1 MKKFMIIRSASKQK
15 GVTLLE
21 SLIGILLFSIGILA
35 VVAMQVVAV
44 RSVAESKYRMDAS
57 FLANEIIGQMWAN
70 RANLAAYTYTGGG
83 TVPPALTGW
92 VTKVNTT
99 LAGAAD
105 NPSTISFVGREV
117 TVTIFWQHP
126 EEANLAVRPPPHRYV
141 AIASIN

>member
-1 MKKFMIIRSASKQK
+1 MKKPMNIRSASKQK

-35 VVAMQVVAV
+35 VVAMQAVAV

-57 FLANEIIGQMWAN
+57 FLANEVIGQMWAN
-70 RANLAAYTYTGGG
+70 RANLGTYAYGGG
-83 TVPPALTGW
+83 TPPGVLVGW
-92 VTKVNTT
+92 VNKVNATLVGTT
-99 LAGAAD
+99 A
-105 NPSTISFVGREV
+105 NPPTISFVGREV

-126 EEANLAVRPPPHRYV
+126 EEANLTVRPPPHRYV